1 MWLDRLKKLDMTMRR
16 LTFLINS
23 VFADTKK
30 TFFLKKIKKVK
41 KTFHM
46 YYYGWRFFFL
56 L

>member
-41 KTFHM
+41 KNFSHVLL
-46 YYYGWRFFFL
+46 WLEIFFL